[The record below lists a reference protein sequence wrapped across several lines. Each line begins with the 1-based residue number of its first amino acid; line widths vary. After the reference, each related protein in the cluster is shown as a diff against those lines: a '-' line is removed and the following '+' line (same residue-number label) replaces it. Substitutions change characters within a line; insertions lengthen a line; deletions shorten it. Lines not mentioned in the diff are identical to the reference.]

1 MAGGYGGFKE
11 EQTLPALYVS
21 DTRGRFLKLT
31 PHRHDT
37 LVHSLFATF
46 FFLFSFFPTTYFLP
60 PSQTAYLLFLA
71 LILTLQ
77 TSLLWS
83 LFSFWE
89 ELSPA
94 NLHVNGPP
102 PKKKKKKD

>member
-46 FFLFSFFPTTYFLP
+46 FFFVLILPNNIFSSTLTNSLFTFSGTYFNT
-60 PSQTAYLLFLA
+60 SIISA
-71 LILTLQ
+71 LVSVFILGGAVPCQ
-77 TSLLWS
+77 
-83 LFSFWE
+83 
-89 ELSPA
+89 PA
-94 NLHVNGPP
+94 R
-102 PKKKKKKD
+102 